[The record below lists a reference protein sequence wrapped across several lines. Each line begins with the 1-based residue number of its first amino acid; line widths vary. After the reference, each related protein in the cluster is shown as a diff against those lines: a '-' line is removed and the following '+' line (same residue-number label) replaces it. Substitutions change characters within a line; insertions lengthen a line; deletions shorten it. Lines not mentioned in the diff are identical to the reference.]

1 MKKILIPFLIACSL
15 LISLSVFTSFAEA
28 GTVVV
33 MGEPI
38 DEPIDDELEEDVPP
52 PPPEPKPISAIVNIA
67 PDTVNLKSMGNFIT
81 AYIELPD
88 SYKVSQID
96 GNTIQISAVDGHP
109 IEPIYRDK
117 TMDLEMESDN
127 CLSAKFERKSL
138 TNVLIPADKVEI
150 TVEGS
155 LTTGQKFAGADSI
168 RVIEPG
174 NLSPVNTGE
183 KSFIFHLGKHLS
195 SDSRIIKA
203 IVWTN
208 YASKEWL
215 IHFWAKKIF
224 SGKWLRFVQ
233 NRLAKYYFLA
243 LTEGDGYEWDLT
255 EIVNENWAKGIFYVT
270 ISIDYDKEIARGYP
284 ALIVTYEQSSTAEE
298 AAIEK
303 QNLIPIAPRFSFP
316 EEKNLV
322 KLFFR
327 QEDIE
332 GLNLENIAVCGWNES
347 TSQWE
352 VMPDSTLDSVEQSV
366 STQRTGFRVYQIMY
380 VRSSSSVDTGTGNA
394 KTKAPDSNQS
404 SSLKNFL
411 GQNYPNPFNP
421 STTIDYTISQDCHV
435 SLKLYN
441 ICGQLVATIVDEYQR
456 KGSYSKYFDGGDRLS
471 RGIYYYQL
479 KAGDFVDTKRM
490 VILK

>member
-1 MKKILIPFLIACSL
+1 MKNILMRILIEYL
-15 LISLSVFTSFAEA
+15 LVTVLSITTALANYS
-28 GTVVV
+28 TLVVI
-33 MGEPI
+33 GEPI
-38 DEPIDDELEEDVPP
+38 EDELEEIIIQ
-52 PPPEPKPISAIVNIA
+52 PPPEPPPILATIDIEPN
-67 PDTVNLKSMGNFIT
+67 TLNLKSSGKFIT
-81 AYIELPD
+81 AFIKLPD
-88 SYKVSQID
+88 GHDLNQID
-96 GNTIQISAVDGHP
+96 RNTIQISEIGGHP
-109 IEPIYRDK
+109 IEPILADRTLELEIEEEDGLAVK
-117 TMDLEMESDN
+117 FDRKDLE
-127 CLSAKFERKSL
+127 
-138 TNVLIPADKVEI
+138 NVLVPGDEVEI
-150 TVEGS
+150 TIEGL
-155 LTTGQKFAGADSI
+155 LTSGRRLRGVDAI
-168 RVIEPG
+168 RVIEEGKCFPL
-174 NLSPVNTGE
+174 NARE
-183 KSFIFHLGKHLS
+183 KRFIFHLSDHLS

-208 YASKEWL
+208 YGSKEWL
-215 IHFWAKKIF
+215 IHFWGKKIF
-224 SGKWLRFVQ
+224 SGKWLRFIQ

-255 EIVNENWAKGIFYVT
+255 EIVKENWAKGIFYVT

-284 ALIVTYEQSSTAEE
+284 ALIITYEQSSTAEE

-380 VRSSSSVDTGTGNA
+380 VRSSSSVDIGNP

-404 SSLKNFL
+404 SYLKNFL